1 MRDNLQLG
9 CDPVGFIPSWG
20 SLQSPTVEALG
31 TEVHSSGPR
40 CQAGV
45 LSGEPD
51 VANPTT
57 TLVRY

>member
-1 MRDNLQLG
+1 MTQKRSL
-9 CDPVGFIPSWG
+9 PRWG
-20 SLQSPTVEALG
+20 SLQSPTVEASG

-51 VANPTT
+51 VANPIP
-57 TLVRY
+57 TLARY